1 MSLKLV
7 KFKNFLGGAY
17 SAPPNPP
24 AVWARCARLVPPQN
38 LPVPPQ
44 LPPQSWTPS
53 YATAL
58 ASLVK
63 PGSHGCDSTLQMAA
77 EFQKFKF

>member
-44 LPPQSWTPS
+44 LPPPVMDTFLRHCS
-53 YATAL
+53 
-58 ASLVK
+58 SLNY
-63 PGSHGCDSTLQMAA
+63 Q
-77 EFQKFKF
+77 